1 MQTNSNSTDANLERA
16 RAYLRAIE
24 NRVSEEELASFFSP
38 DVVVEQFPNRL
49 VPKIVKSGLADIKRE
64 SAKGKKSV
72 SGQTYTVRNAVAS
85 GDWVALH
92 VDWEGVLAIP
102 VASLEAG
109 AAMRAYFAMFLHFRD
124 GKIVHQSNY
133 DCFEPW

>member
-1 MQTNSNSTDANLERA
+1 MQTSENSTNANLERA

-24 NRVSEEELASFFSP
+24 NRASEEDLSSFFSP

-49 VPKIVKSGLADIKRE
+49 VPKVVKSSLADVKRE
-64 SAKGKKSV
+64 SEMGKKSV
-72 SGQTYTVRNAVAS
+72 AQQSYTVRNAVAS
-85 GDWVALH
+85 GNWVALQ
-92 VDWEGVLAIP
+92 VDWEGVLAVP
-102 VASLEAG
+102 VAGLEAG
-109 AAMRAYFAMFLHFRD
+109 ATMRAWFAMFLHFRD

>member
-1 MQTNSNSTDANLERA
+1 MQANENTPDTNLERA

-24 NRVSEEELASFFSP
+24 NRVSEEDLASFFSP

-49 VPKIVKSGLADIKRE
+49 VPNVVKSSLADIQRE
-64 SAKGKKSV
+64 SAQGKKSV
-72 SGQTYTVRNAVAS
+72 SRQTYTVRNAVAS
-85 GDWVALH
+85 GDWVALQ
-92 VDWEGVLAIP
+92 VEWEGVLAIP

-109 AAMRAYFAMFLHFRD
+109 ATMRAYFAMFLHFRD

>member
-1 MQTNSNSTDANLERA
+1 MQTNSNSADANLERA

-24 NRVSEEELASFFSP
+24 NRISEEELASFFSP

-49 VPKIVKSGLADIKRE
+49 VPKVVKSSLADIKRE
-64 SAKGKKSV
+64 SAQGKKSV
-72 SGQTYTVRNAVAS
+72 YRQTYTVRNAVAS
-85 GDWVALH
+85 GDWVAFQ

-109 AAMRAYFAMFLHFRD
+109 ATMRAYFAMFLHFRD
-124 GKIVHQSNY
+124 GKIVYQSNY

>member
-1 MQTNSNSTDANLERA
+1 MHAGDPTANANLERA
-16 RAYLRAIE
+16 HAYLRAIE
-24 NRVSEEELASFFSP
+24 NRVSEEDLAAFFSS

-49 VPKIVKSGLADIKRE
+49 VPKVVKSSLADIKRE
-64 SAKGKKSV
+64 SAQGKKSV
-72 SGQTYTVRNAVAS
+72 SRQTYTVRNAVAS
-85 GDWVALH
+85 GDWVALQ
-92 VDWEGVLAIP
+92 VDWEGVLAIS

-109 AAMRAYFAMFLHFRD
+109 ATMRAYFAMFLHFHN